1 LNARNPRFPLVDSVR
16 AIAALTIFAYHVT
29 FHHGLL
35 DEGVLSGWRGQLNI
49 GVAIFFVV
57 SGFLLYRPY
66 ASARYDG
73 APPPPL
79 LPYAARRVLRIV
91 PAYWVALPLVA
102 LMLGLSDVLLPHGLV
117 YFGFLQVYDRET
129 IVGGI
134 GPAWTLCIEVTFYA
148 ALPLFAVLARRVGGP
163 FLRSE
168 LGLLAAVAAA
178 SFAWKV
184 LVLYAVPADTPGW
197 LPAQVWL
204 PTFADHFA
212 VGMALAVVS
221 VAGAGRPERID
232 RFPWLPWLLAA
243 IGYVAL
249 SVSVFDLGIK
259 GDGLWRH
266 ELRGPI
272 GALVLAPAVFGD
284 PGRGA
289 VRWLLSRRWLLWLG
303 TISYGFYLWHQ
314 PIIVRLARWGWVE
327 SPGKPVMA
335 VVAFAA
341 TASIAALSWYVVERP
356 ALRLGRERFGRR
368 GADEIDRPVPAGAA

>member
-16 AIAALTIFAYHVT
+16 AIAALTIFAYHIS
-29 FHHGLL
+29 FQHGVL

-66 ASARYDG
+66 AAARYDG

-79 LPYAARRVLRIV
+79 LPYAVRRLLRIV
-91 PAYWVALPLVA
+91 PAYWLALPVVA
-102 LMLGLSDVLLPHGLV
+102 LMLGLSDVRPPHGLV
-117 YFGFLQVYDRET
+117 YFGFLQVYDKET

-134 GPAWTLCIEVTFYA
+134 GPAWTLCIEMTFYA
-148 ALPLFAVLARRVGGP
+148 TLPLFALLARRVGGP
-163 FLRSE
+163 FVRSE
-168 LGLLAAVAAA
+168 LGLLAVVGAA
-178 SFAWKV
+178 SLAWKATV
-184 LVLYAVPADTPGW
+184 IYAVPVDTPGW
-197 LPAQVWL
+197 LPAQVSL
-204 PTFADHFA
+204 PAFADHFA

-221 VAGAGRPERID
+221 VAGVGRPERID
-232 RFPWLPWLLAA
+232 RCSWLPWLLALA
-243 IGYVAL
+243 ACAAL
-249 SVSVFDLGIK
+249 SVGLFDVGGK
-259 GDGLWRH
+259 GDSLWRH

-272 GALVLAPAVFGD
+272 GALVLAPAVFGE

-303 TISYGFYLWHQ
+303 TISYGFYLWHE

-327 SPGKPVMA
+327 SPGKPVLA
-335 VVAFAA
+335 LVAFVA

-356 ALRLGRERFGRR
+356 ALRLGRERFGSR
-368 GADEIDRPVPAGAA
+368 GADEVDRPVPAGAA

>member
-1 LNARNPRFPLVDSVR
+1 MNARNPRFPLVDSVR

-57 SGFLLYRPY
+57 SGFLLYRPF
-66 ASARYDG
+66 AAARYDG

-79 LPYAARRVLRIV
+79 LPYAVRRVLRIV

-102 LMLGLSDVLLPHGLV
+102 LMLGLSDVLPPHGLV
-117 YFGFLQVYDRET
+117 YFGFLQVYDKET

-148 ALPLFAVLARRVGGP
+148 VLPLFAVLARRVGGS

-197 LPAQVWL
+197 LPAQVSL
-204 PTFADHFA
+204 PAFADHFA

-232 RFPWLPWLLAA
+232 RFPWLPWTLAA
-243 IGYVAL
+243 VGYAVLASGL
-249 SVSVFDLGIK
+249 PHLGIK
-259 GDGLWRH
+259 GDDLWRH

-289 VRWLLSRRWLLWLG
+289 VRWLMSRRWLLWIG
-303 TISYGFYLWHQ
+303 SISYGFYLWHQ

-327 SPGKPVMA
+327 SPGKPVLA
-335 VVAFAA
+335 VVAFVA

-368 GADEIDRPVPAGAA
+368 GADEVDRPVPAGAA